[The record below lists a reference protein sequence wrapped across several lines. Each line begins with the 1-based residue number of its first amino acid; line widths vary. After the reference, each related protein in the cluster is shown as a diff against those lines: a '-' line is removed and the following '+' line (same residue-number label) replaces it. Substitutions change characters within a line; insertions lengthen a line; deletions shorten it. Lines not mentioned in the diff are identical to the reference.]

1 MLQNL
6 RIVQRLLWCIVVT
19 SYMTIPAMGCN
30 ARLLDS
36 EAETINFNIS
46 AGAKISVSTIRE
58 SLNFIFDVEK
68 VDPKY
73 SNPRIFSEL
82 YDSLNREIPTNNF
95 LSFMQLCK
103 QVYEQETSPT
113 TKGAVHMLLEKVG
126 KKAQPQY
133 RLEQRH
139 MAVKVEAERAEK
151 DIDLAQMVDYF
162 SNIDKSPMQPRSPNN
177 STTSVH

>member
-1 MLQNL
+1 MLKY
-6 RIVQRLLWCIVVT
+6 LLWGFAIVYSTTQPIV
-19 SYMTIPAMGCN
+19 GCD

-36 EAETINFNIS
+36 EAETMNFNIS
-46 AGAKISVSTIRE
+46 AGAKISVSTVRE
-58 SLNFIFDVEK
+58 SLNFIYDVEK